1 VAEEEKRRK
10 EIRADFD
17 KAVKEL
23 KEKVSKDMNEE
34 ELKKKNVEL
43 KAEMQKMMDENKK
56 KSEEIELKIKE
67 KQKNS
72 EVVQERLKTMMQTK
86 LETLLTDST
95 KEKQRQIELM
105 QKEQELK
112 AQITMYDSN
121 FDQLD
126 DSIKKSGKVF
136 SQLKKEIKK
145 VRILLKKN
153 VENRDV
159 KECRRSKERFNES
172 KRRI

>member
-1 VAEEEKRRK
+1 
-10 EIRADFD
+10 
-17 KAVKEL
+17 
-23 KEKVSKDMNEE
+23 MNEE

-86 LETLLTDST
+86 LEALLTDST

-145 VRILLKKN
+145 VPFFVLTSI
-153 VENRDV
+153 ENRDA
-159 KECRRSKERFNES
+159 EERRRTKERVNES
-172 KRRI
+172 QRRI